1 MTDVPEGFPM
11 RLPKEALVGLD
22 GLEPDEAPPAKAPGK
37 TPPTPLT
44 LSAESSARLKAEIER
59 AGGREVCFLAR
70 VDDEMPVLAP

>member
-44 LSAESSARLKAEIER
+44 LSAR
-59 AGGREVCFLAR
+59 AMKIIATAMTPSEATIT
-70 VDDEMPVLAP
+70 